1 MLQCWILSST
11 ISLGLTDKP
20 RTYLPTKLR
29 KFRNCELIWKSFQP
43 TEVYQILV
51 NIKKMANQAWNLL
64 PSRSKSIGSAPTSPD
79 YVAGRLMQLPLTRGI
94 FRFITKQLLDNNTL
108 LNIF

>member
-29 KFRNCELIWKSFQP
+29 KVRNCELIWKSFQP

-51 NIKKMANQAWNLL
+51 NIKKKGKSSLESA
-64 PSRSKSIGSAPTSPD
+64 SFSKQKHWLCSNEPGLCGRPIDA
-79 YVAGRLMQLPLTRGI
+79 VATNARNFSLHH
-94 FRFITKQLLDNNTL
+94 
-108 LNIF
+108 